1 MNLSKKKELAKRTF
15 GVGENRIVFV
25 ESRLNDIKEAIT
37 KQDIRDLKQDKAI
50 IIKEKKG
57 RKKVIRKRRRS
68 TGNIRK
74 KINTR
79 KKDYVILT
87 RKLRKYVSEI
97 KNQGKISK
105 EEVDDIRKKIRN
117 KAFRSKSHLKEYIEG
132 LRKWKHWKEEEKNT
146 KQII

>member
-1 MNLSKKKELAKRTF
+1 MNLSKKKALAKRTF
-15 GVGENRIVFV
+15 GVGEDRIVFV

-37 KQDIRDLKQDKAI
+37 KQDMRDLRQDKAI

-79 KKDYVILT
+79 KRDYVILT

-105 EEVDDIRKKIRN
+105 EEVNDIRKKIRN

-132 LRKWKHWKEEEKNT
+132 LRK
-146 KQII
+146 

>member
-15 GVGENRIVFV
+15 GVGEDRIVFV

-37 KQDIRDLKQDKAI
+37 KQDMRDLRQDKAI

-57 RKKVIRKRRRS
+57 RKKVIRKRRRRS

-79 KKDYVILT
+79 KRDYVILT

-105 EEVDDIRKKIRN
+105 EEVNDIRKKIRN

-132 LRKWKHWKEEEKNT
+132 LRK
-146 KQII
+146 

>member
-1 MNLSKKKELAKRTF
+1 MNLSKKKKLAKRTF

-37 KQDIRDLKQDKAI
+37 KQDMRDLRQDKAI

-79 KKDYVILT
+79 KRDYVILT

-105 EEVDDIRKKIRN
+105 EEVNDIRKKIRN

-132 LRKWKHWKEEEKNT
+132 LRK
-146 KQII
+146 